1 MNYGTPLRQSHPAE
15 VERFIVDKVRADIGK
30 DILPYVT
37 LRPILQVEREEGDIS
52 GDMTA
57 GYGTVEVKVDSKSLH
72 LPFIIQ
78 NRELLPF
85 ETIRMDAQE
94 VGYAPERLRAIIV
107 NLRERLKEDAED
119 GELVSRDEVTSG
131 NGFLGTIMTIRDE
144 ENMRNM
150 NGLEYKQDGFGLMEQ
165 ARTMQRNASEVDSI
179 QTLEKIAGL
188 IKEATVIPREAVE
201 SYLDHIE
208 KQAAETAFD
217 GLEKAATYEE
227 EKAERLADQIE
238 KMKLVDFREHRSG
251 NNVYLPLFHEAES
264 GGTFEKSA
272 ARVYHDVETF
282 GKQKLKVDGIVI
294 GPNGKFKLVAD
305 SRDKLMTYRD
315 DAPESFDPKETTA
328 RALAQ
333 GAIYTY
339 ELSESSLIT
348 PFIVTEEHH
357 LRSFTYKRVDTDR
370 VHNLSRY
377 ITKSLS
383 IQVYPTTGDY
393 SERPGGIIVT
403 PTVRQATRLTTEEA
417 MTHFGEQVE
426 DPSDLWDVNSIV
438 QYHPFGVVLLPPEF
452 PCFPLLHLLK
462 GTYDKPELVRENMFT
477 KTAAY
482 NRLNTLTLKV
492 QGYQKPQ
499 KFTVEWATVDAKG
512 EGASRTERVVKQYE
526 KDMPYEQARN
536 FILLFGFSHN
546 QVAQLFRTVKRSNRE
561 ATMPLP
567 DVKKASELSRDRI
580 GRREKAKRKQLLLS
594 RTVNNQTF
602 GNDLSDVISFG
613 IAAALETAGL
623 GDRSA
628 GIDAFMKQS
637 ATLANTLEKT
647 ATDLRGEQ
655 WLDLA
660 ALANIKHRLDKVACA
675 IEAGDVLENA
685 EGIFKEAATLRPKI
699 EKLASEL
706 VPFARLQQNL
716 PPHRQTDPTLIKE
729 AQTMLDVLYGYATL
743 DKSAGVKDFF
753 GV

>member
-1 MNYGTPLRQSHPAE
+1 MNYGTPLRQTHPAE

-37 LRPILQVEREEGDIS
+37 LRPVLQVEREEGDIS

-57 GYGTVEVKVDSKSLH
+57 GYGTVEVKVDGVSLY
-72 LPFIIQ
+72 LPFIIS
-78 NRELLPF
+78 NRELMPF
-85 ETIRMDAQE
+85 EVIRMGSQE
-94 VGYAPERLRAIIV
+94 AGYSPERLRAVIV
-107 NLRERLKEDAED
+107 NLRERLKGDGED
-119 GELVSRDEVTSG
+119 GDLVPRDEVTSG

-150 NGLEYKQDGFGLMEQ
+150 NGLDYKQDGFGLMEQ
-165 ARTMQRNASEVDSI
+165 ARLMQRNAAVDPI
-179 QTLEKIAGL
+179 QVLEKVAGIIEEVVVIPPEAVDAYL
-188 IKEATVIPREAVE
+188 DQVEKEA
-201 SYLDHIE
+201 
-208 KQAAETAFD
+208 AANAFD
-217 GLEKAATYEE
+217 AMEKTAAYEE
-227 EKAERLADQIE
+227 EKAERIAEQIE

-251 NNVYLPLFHEAES
+251 NNVYLPLFNAS
-264 GGTFEKSA
+264 DTGGTFEKSM

-294 GPNGKFKLVAD
+294 GPNGKFKLALD
-305 SRDKLMTYRD
+305 RREKLMTYRD
-315 DAPESFDPKETTA
+315 DAPESFEPKGTQA
-328 RALAQ
+328 RALSE

-339 ELSESSLIT
+339 ELSESSLIA
-348 PFIVTEEHH
+348 PFIVTNEHH
-357 LRSFTYKRVDTDR
+357 IRSFTYKRPDTDR

-377 ITKSLS
+377 ITKSFE

-403 PTVRQATRLTTEEA
+403 PTVRQATRLTMEEA
-417 MTHFGEQVE
+417 MTHFAEHVE
-426 DPSDLWDVNSIV
+426 DPSDLWDVNTIV
-438 QYHPFGVVLLPPEF
+438 HYHIAGVVLLPPEF
-452 PCFPLLHLLK
+452 PCFPLLELMK
-462 GTYDKPELVRENMFT
+462 GTYDKPQLVRENMFA

-499 KFTVEWATVDAKG
+499 KFTVEWSTVDAKG
-512 EGASRTERVVKQYE
+512 EGPTKMERVVKQYE

-536 FILLFGFSHN
+536 FILLFGYSHN

-580 GRREKAKRKQLLLS
+580 GRREKAKRKQMLLS

-602 GNDLSDVISFG
+602 GNDLSEVISFG

-628 GIDAFMKQS
+628 GIDTFMKQS

-647 ATDLRGEQ
+647 ATDIRGEY
-655 WLDLA
+655 WLELA
-660 ALANIKHRLDKVACA
+660 ALANIKHRIDKIACA
-675 IEAGDVLENA
+675 IEGGALIENA
-685 EGIFKEAATLRPKI
+685 DELFKEASTLVPKI
-699 EKLASEL
+699 EKFASDL
-706 VPFARLQQNL
+706 VPFARLQRDL
-716 PPHRQTDPTLIKE
+716 PPERQTDPMLIKQ

-743 DKSAGVKDFF
+743 EKKAGVKDFF
-753 GV
+753 VV